1 MTDNLEWLVYGG
13 FLTTIVGSVI
23 YFIQKWLGRCWNGM
37 YNAIF
42 QFISRR
48 FDVAELTV
56 QDTGC
61 EKVFGKVLRQLG
73 LDTGRYVYIHEANAT
88 AGDRMMVGI
97 VRFPTKSWFLWFL
110 ALLEIS
116 HFVWIKDNVKHIVY
130 VGPRAGFRVLLQL
143 ANTTKNRNLTIEEAE
158 RAKLA
163 MKGDSTV
170 LDACIYFERRFTLAV
185 LMIATACWAQSCL
198 R

>member
-1 MTDNLEWLVYGG
+1 M
-13 FLTTIVGSVI
+13 
-23 YFIQKWLGRCWNGM
+23 
-37 YNAIF
+37 
-42 QFISRR
+42 
-48 FDVAELTV
+48 
-56 QDTGC
+56 QDKGC
-61 EKVFGKVLRQLG
+61 EKVFFKVLRQLG
-73 LDTGRYVYIHEANAT
+73 LDTGRFVYIHEVNAT

-170 LDACIYFERRFTLAV
+170 LDACIYFERRLVLAV
-185 LMIATACWAQSCL
+185 VAIATACWAHSKSCPSIRL
-198 R
+198 GFSLHDVGIKVRVSTINSQPEVTGHTPR